1 MVTFDEYSR
10 MVTAIHAA
18 AITPEHW
25 IDAMTT
31 VRRSLDA
38 DACGMIIAD
47 GSSRLIKT
55 ASLPEEAKADY
66 LDYYRDIDYV
76 LEAVD
81 KSPVGMINDGQELIA
96 LNARSEFNIDWM
108 RPYDLQD
115 GIFVRLTG
123 EVDPTTFLLAA
134 PLRDDAFATA
144 ERVRAINALIPH
156 LQQALRTQN
165 YLTGLQL
172 EVDDLAAAIDSMR
185 RAVLVLD
192 AHAVV
197 LHCNS
202 PARDVLERNDGLSVR
217 AGRLTSN
224 SDDTALR
231 RSVADATGAPPR
243 HGCSVACQR
252 LSGRPYVAH
261 VTPFTAVDDD
271 TPGRALVVIVDLDD
285 PADPPAALLRRLYG
299 LTGAE
304 CEVALRAGRGQ
315 GLAPIAEEMSLSMT
329 TVKTHLHHVFAKTA
343 TRRQA
348 ELVRLLASLIP

>member
-38 DACGMIIAD
+38 NACGMIIAD

-144 ERVRAINALIPH
+144 ERVRAINALIPTSNRH
-156 LQQALRTQN
+156 CARRT
-165 YLTGLQL
+165 T
-172 EVDDLAAAIDSMR
+172 
-185 RAVLVLD
+185 
-192 AHAVV
+192 
-197 LHCNS
+197 S
-202 PARDVLERNDGLSVR
+202 PACSWKSTTWPRPS
-217 AGRLTSN
+217 
-224 SDDTALR
+224 TAC
-231 RSVADATGAPPR
+231 AAPCW
-243 HGCSVACQR
+243 CSTHMR
-252 LSGRPYVAH
+252 LSCTAIHLPETSWNATTACRCGR
-261 VTPFTAVDDD
+261 D
-271 TPGRALVVIVDLDD
+271 G
-285 PADPPAALLRRLYG
+285 
-299 LTGAE
+299 
-304 CEVALRAGRGQ
+304 
-315 GLAPIAEEMSLSMT
+315 
-329 TVKTHLHHVFAKTA
+329 
-343 TRRQA
+343 
-348 ELVRLLASLIP
+348 